1 MILKKFQSTLKNGDT
16 SQIVIR
22 HVLKSD
28 LPMIWENFNSVVRE
42 KCFIPVIS
50 EITNKYEQDS
60 WFYNHQ
66 NENNVVIIASTD
78 EYAIGHCTIEHNSW
92 ECSEQVGEL
101 GILLHEKYRYAKPSI
116 GKYLMKCA
124 IRDAKLKGFEKV
136 TLSVFNT
143 NKNAIELY
151 RKIGFEV
158 IGVRKKQFQIDGIYY
173 DEILMDYFID

>member
-1 MILKKFQSTLKNGDT
+1 LILKEFKTTLANKD
-16 SQIVIR
+16 SIQIIIR

-60 WFYNHQ
+60 WLYNHQ
-66 NENNVVIIASTD
+66 SDNNIVLVATTNDKVV
-78 EYAIGHCTIEHNSW
+78 GHCTIEHNSW

-101 GILLHEKYRYAKPSI
+101 GILLHKKYRNARPSI
-116 GKYLMKCA
+116 GKNLIECA
-124 IRDAKLKGFEKV
+124 IREAKLKGFEKV
-136 TLSVFNT
+136 TLSVFHT

-151 RKIGFEV
+151 KKVGFKV
-158 IGVRKKQFQIDGIYY
+158 IGVRKKQFFIENTYY
-173 DEILMDYFID
+173 DEVLMDLFII